1 MSHLIRFL
9 LSQRRNGMREE
20 TCLCGIS
27 CTTPPFPKINIKHK
41 LSITDTLY
49 WLGQWFKQVFSNR
62 LKESWLEFSD
72 QMIFQSD
79 FKLRCSLWIGEV
91 TALIISQEMDFTN
104 IAKHSFEKMRLKRWS
119 FYRPYVH
126 SFILP
131 WTARTY
137 SRVRPC
143 FPTWMQDTINTY
155 SLPTSWNS
163 SQQEK
168 DNQRKL
174 YCASNSQ
181 SWNV

>member
-9 LSQRRNGMREE
+9 WGCSPKKKRSERRNVSLWHFVHH
-20 TCLCGIS
+20 TSIS
-27 CTTPPFPKINIKHK
+27 KNQHKNK

-62 LKESWLEFSD
+62 LKESWLESSD

-79 FKLRCSLWIGEV
+79 FKLRYSLWIGEV

-119 FYRPYVH
+119 LYRPYVA
-126 SFILP
+126 LYCRETNEP
-131 WTARTY
+131 
-137 SRVRPC
+137 SRVQIMLC
-143 FPTWMQDTINTY
+143 YLMQHTINTY

-163 SQQEK
+163 SQQEE
-168 DNQRKL
+168 DHQREL
-174 YCASNSQ
+174 HCASNSE
-181 SWNV
+181 SRNV